1 MSENVFDVLFERGFI
16 EQASDEQ
23 GIRAA
28 VEQPITCYVGFDP
41 TAASF
46 HVGHLVPIMA
56 LAHMQRHG
64 HRPIAVMGGG
74 TGMIGDPSDKDEM
87 RRLMT
92 VEQIDSYLVKL
103 KAQMANLL
111 DFSEGQALMVNNADW
126 LRKLNYL
133 EFLRDIGRR
142 FSVNRMLAAEGYRRR
157 YDSEGGLNFLEF
169 NYMLL
174 QAYDFLHVFREYGC
188 TLQAGGNDQ
197 WGNILAGVDLI
208 RRIEGKQVYA
218 LTYPLLTTSSGAK
231 MGKTAAGAIWLDP
244 ELLTPYE
251 YYQFWINTEDADVER
266 FLAMF
271 TFLPM
276 EQVRQLGRLTGAD
289 IREAKEVLAFEA
301 TMVLHGETAAVQAR
315 DTSRQLFGS
324 GVVTDAVPAT
334 EFEAADLQAGIPAP
348 ELFQR
353 VGLSRSRS
361 EARRLI
367 QQGGAYV
374 NDEAVRSVDD
384 LITAEQLING
394 SILLRAG
401 KKRYHRLLAR

>member
-1 MSENVFDVLFERGFI
+1 MTKNAFDVLSRRGFV
-16 EQASDEQ
+16 EQVSDED

-28 VEQPITCYVGFDP
+28 LERPVTCYVGFDP
-41 TAASF
+41 SAPSF

-56 LAHMQRHG
+56 LAHLQRDG
-64 HRPIAVMGGG
+64 HRPIAIMGGG

-87 RRLMT
+87 RKLLTLEEIDANVARLK
-92 VEQIDSYLVKL
+92 V
-103 KAQMANLL
+103 QMGNLL

-126 LRKLNYL
+126 LRPLNYL
-133 EFLRDIGRR
+133 AFLRDIGRH

-208 RRIEGKQVYA
+208 RRVEGEQVHA

-244 ELLTPYE
+244 ELLSPYE
-251 YYQFWINTEDADVER
+251 YYQYWINTEDADVER
-266 FLAMF
+266 FLALF

-276 EQVRQLGRLTGAD
+276 EDVRELGRLSGAD
-289 IREAKEVLAFEA
+289 IRQAKEVLAFE
-301 TMVLHGETAAVQAR
+301 TTKILHGEAAAGEAR
-315 DTSRQLFGS
+315 DTSRKLFGG
-324 GVVTDAVPAT
+324 GVVTDAVPTT
-334 EFEAADLQAGIPAP
+334 EFESSELQAGISAP
-348 ELFQR
+348 EVFQR
-353 VGLSRSRS
+353 VGLARSRS

-367 QQGGAYV
+367 QQGGAYI
-374 NDEAVRSVDD
+374 NDEPVGSVDD
-384 LITAEQLING
+384 LVTAEHLVDG

-401 KKRYHRLLAR
+401 KKRYHRVVLA